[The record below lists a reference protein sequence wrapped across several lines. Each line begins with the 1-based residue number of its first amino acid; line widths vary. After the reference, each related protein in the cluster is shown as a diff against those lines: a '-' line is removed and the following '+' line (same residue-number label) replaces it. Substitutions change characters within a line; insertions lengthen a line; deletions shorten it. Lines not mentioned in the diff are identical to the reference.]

1 MKQSNLTYQIT
12 DDIIHKHLRIG
23 SCGGIGRRNGLKI
36 RRSKIRTGSSPV
48 TSTTSSVTIEY
59 RGVEQ
64 LVACRAHNPEV
75 VWFESRLR
83 NQLQDRNG
91 SSGFLLYNFSMIHV
105 FAAIDCEVKA
115 LRHLVSDDLEI
126 VLTGIGKVNAAFA
139 VGRTFHKGFTRQDL
153 ASDVIINIGTCG
165 SYDLHGLFLIN
176 KITDDASGKDYYP
189 DILRV
194 KGLPEAPLITVG
206 KVKTDPEPG
215 CLYDM
220 EASAVYQA
228 GSKLISPDRMIF
240 LKMVSDN
247 GDVGGVTEASV
258 NALVESYVP
267 KIEELISKV
276 REGITPSCNKSNED
290 LYDLLKASASMKVQ
304 IDELMRFAESMGM
317 DGRKLF
323 DEAGASEV
331 TSRAGGKEVTARVRS
346 VLTHLS

>member
-1 MKQSNLTYQIT
+1 M
-12 DDIIHKHLRIG
+12 
-23 SCGGIGRRNGLKI
+23 
-36 RRSKIRTGSSPV
+36 
-48 TSTTSSVTIEY
+48 
-59 RGVEQ
+59 
-64 LVACRAHNPEV
+64 
-75 VWFESRLR
+75 
-83 NQLQDRNG
+83 
-91 SSGFLLYNFSMIHV
+91 LYNNLMIHV
-105 FAAIDCEVKA
+105 FSAIECEAAP

-126 VLTGIGKVNAAFA
+126 IITGIGKINAAFA
-139 VGRTFHKGFTRQDL
+139 VGRTFPNGLSRNDL
-153 ASDVIINIGTCG
+153 KNDVVINIGTCG
-165 SYDLHGLFLIN
+165 SDDLHGLFLVN
-176 KITDDASGKDYYP
+176 KITDDAAGKDYYP

-194 KGLPEAPLITVG
+194 TGLPEASLITVDR
-206 KVKTDPEPG
+206 VKTDPEPG

-220 EASAVYQA
+220 EASAIYHA

-247 GDVGGVTEASV
+247 GDVAGVTEASV

-267 KIEELISKV
+267 KIKELITMI
-276 REGITPSCNKSNED
+276 RDGISPLSVKSNED

-304 IDELMRFAESMGM
+304 IDELMRFAESMGV